1 MSLTAIKALV
11 ANELSATDQLIISS
25 LKSNVPL
32 IEAVGEHIVQSGGK
46 RIRPLVTLLCAKAC
60 GYSGDKH
67 ITLATI
73 VEFIHTATLLHD
85 DVVDTSAQRRGRPT
99 ANAIWDN
106 AASVLTG
113 DFVYS
118 RAFELMVKL
127 DDIEVL
133 RMLAQAS
140 NRMAEGE
147 VAQLANCH
155 KIDLSETDYFEVI
168 EGKTATLFAAAC
180 SIAARLADRDQICQQ
195 ALYQYGNALGCAFQ
209 IIDDVLDYTADAKTL
224 GKNIGD
230 DLVEGKLT
238 LPLIYALK
246 RAKGIDRS
254 NLEQIIRNADVA
266 RIPELCRIIDN
277 CGALDTTFEQAKT
290 LGATAIQ
297 SLAVLPDGVY
307 RSALQTLMDLVIH
320 RDQ

>member
-1 MSLTAIKALV
+1 MSFTAIKTLV
-11 ANELSATDQLIISS
+11 DTELAATDQLILLS
-25 LKSNVPL
+25 LKSSVPL
-32 IEAVGEHIVQSGGK
+32 IEAIGQHIVQSGGK
-46 RIRPLVTLLCAKAC
+46 RIRPVVALLCAKAC

-85 DVVDTSAQRRGRPT
+85 DVVDTSAQRRGKPT

-118 RAFELMVKL
+118 RAFELMVQL
-127 DDIEVL
+127 NDMEIL

-147 VAQLANCH
+147 VAQLSNCH
-155 KIDLSETDYFEVI
+155 KLDLSEEAYFEVI

-180 SIAARLADRDQICQQ
+180 AIAARLAGQDETCQQ

-209 IIDDVLDYTADAKTL
+209 IIDDLLDYTADADRL
-224 GKNIGD
+224 GKNLGD

-238 LPLIYALK
+238 LPLIYALARTQDK
-246 RAKGIDRS
+246 ERAT
-254 NLEQIIRNADVA
+254 LEQIMRNADVT
-266 RIPELCRIIDN
+266 RIPELCNIMNN
-277 CGALDTTFEQAKT
+277 CGALDATLQRAKG
-290 LGATAIQ
+290 LGLVATQ
-297 SLAVLPDGVY
+297 SLAVLPDDDY
-307 RSALQTLMDLVIH
+307 RTALQSLMDLVIH
-320 RDQ
+320 RGH

>member
-1 MSLTAIKALV
+1 MSLASIKALV
-11 ANELSATDQLIISS
+11 DPELHATDQLILSS
-25 LKSNVPL
+25 LASRVPL
-32 IEAVGEHIVQSGGK
+32 IEAIGEHIVQSGGK
-46 RIRPLVTLLCAKAC
+46 RIRPIVTLLCAKAC
-60 GYSGDKH
+60 GYTGDKH
-67 ITLATI
+67 IILAAI

-85 DVVDTSAQRRGRPT
+85 DVVDTSAQRRGKPT

-118 RAFELMVKL
+118 RAFELMVQL

-155 KIDLSETDYFEVI
+155 KLDLTEAAYFEVI

-180 SIAARLADRDQICQQ
+180 AIAARLAGKDAACQQ
-195 ALYQYGNALGCAFQ
+195 ALYEYGNLLGCAFQ
-209 IIDDVLDYTADAKTL
+209 VIDDVLDYTADADTL
-224 GKNIGD
+224 GKNVGD

-238 LPLIYALK
+238 LPLIYALA
-246 RAKGIDRS
+246 RTEGATRTT
-254 NLEQIIRNADVA
+254 LEDIIRSADIA
-266 RIPELCRIIDN
+266 RVPELCHIIQD
-277 CGALDTTFEQAKT
+277 CGALDATLAKAQE
-290 LGATAIQ
+290 LGVKATQ
-297 SLAVLPDGVY
+297 SLAVLPDDDY
-307 RSALQTLMDLVIH
+307 CAALQSLITLVID
-320 RDQ
+320 RDH